1 MIVGSACLD
10 CDNSCAIC
18 SGTLPTQC
26 KGCPPDTYF
35 LSSNSSCV
43 ACDIDGYFISG
54 NNRTQC
60 DPICLNCDGALATN
74 CLSCP
79 SSPVATYLLSSNHS
93 CVACNIE
100 SYFIPSPECLQC
112 DSSCLTCDGE
122 LATNCLSCLSSPV
135 ATYLL
140 SSNHSCVACNTDR
153 YFISGS
159 ECLQC
164 D

>member
-1 MIVGSACLD
+1 MGSACVD
-10 CDNSCAIC
+10 CDDSCATC

-26 KGCPPDTYF
+26 KSCPLNTYF
-35 LSSNSSCV
+35 LTTNSSCV
-43 ACDIDGYFISG
+43 ACDVDGYFISG
-54 NNRTQC
+54 NNCTQC
-60 DPICLNCDGALATN
+60 DSSCLTCNGALATN

-93 CVACNIE
+93 CIACNADH
-100 SYFIPSPECLQC
+100 YFISGSECLQC